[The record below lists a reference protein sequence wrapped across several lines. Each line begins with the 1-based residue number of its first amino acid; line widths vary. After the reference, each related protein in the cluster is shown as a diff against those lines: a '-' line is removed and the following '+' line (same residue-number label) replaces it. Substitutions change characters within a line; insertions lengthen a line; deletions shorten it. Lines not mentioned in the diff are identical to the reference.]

1 MYYLILAGALLIFF
15 GVFNL
20 VSSSIKK
27 RKLLAEI
34 AEYTDTDILFA
45 YAEQEN
51 DAAISEA
58 AKDRLR
64 ELAETVSDADLFL
77 RIRSVCGLDVS
88 VFSRAAERF
97 SPEDLLLKAAPVFD
111 TDDPACEA
119 ALEHIW
125 DEKILAEIIGKN
137 YGMTIRRKALSRI
150 TDPELLYQIALDN
163 PEWVDALDRIKD
175 RDQLYAIA
183 LAHPDCKEAVGRLD
197 MEQIARFGMDCCRK
211 GIHDWEVID
220 RSDTTNEELDIRGYQ
235 IKSRCRR
242 CGRVELKDHD
252 DVHGTEIVVLNRGL
266 FGEE

>member
-1 MYYLILAGALLIFF
+1 MYYLILAGVLLIFF

-34 AEYTDTDILFA
+34 AECTDTDVLFA
-45 YAEQEN
+45 YAEQGN
-51 DAAISEA
+51 DAGISEA

-64 ELAETVSDADLFL
+64 ELSDTVSDADLFL
-77 RIRSVCGLDVS
+77 RIHSVCGLDLS
-88 VFSRAAERF
+88 VFSRAAGRF

-163 PEWVDALDRIKD
+163 PDWADALDRIKD
-175 RDQLYAIA
+175 REQLYAIA
-183 LAHPDCKEAVGRLD
+183 LAHPDCREVTERLD
-197 MEQIARFGMDCCRK
+197 AEQRRLLGMDCCK
-211 GIHDWEVID
+211 NGHHDWEVIEQ
-220 RSDTTNEELDIRGYQ
+220 SDTTNEELDIRGYQ

-252 DVHGTEIVVLNRGL
+252 DVHGTEIVVLNQGL